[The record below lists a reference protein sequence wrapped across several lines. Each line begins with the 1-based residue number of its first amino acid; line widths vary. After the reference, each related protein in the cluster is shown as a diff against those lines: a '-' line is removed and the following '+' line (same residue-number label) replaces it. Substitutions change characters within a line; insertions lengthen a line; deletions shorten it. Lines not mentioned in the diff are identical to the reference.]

1 MQFADV
7 VRSRRMT
14 RAFSGQPVDQSVI
27 SSLVDLASRAPSAG
41 KTQGWHLVVLQGNDV
56 AKFWDDTLPA
66 SRRESFRFK
75 KLLDAPIIALPFS
88 DPDAYVER
96 YSLPDKKQ
104 TGLGSGVDAWPT
116 PYWTIDTSF
125 AVMTLLHAAHDVG
138 LGALF
143 FAVFNGEN
151 ELRSRLEVPEH
162 LQLLGAIAIGW
173 PLAEEPAAGASAQRQ
188 RRKPNEIIHHSK
200 W

>member
-14 RAFSGQPVDQSVI
+14 RAFSAQSVDPLVI

-41 KTQGWHLVVLQGNDV
+41 KTQGWHLLVLQGPDV
-56 AKFWDDTLPA
+56 PKFWDDTLPT
-66 SRRESFRFK
+66 SRREAFRFK
-75 KLLDAPIIALPFS
+75 KLLDAPIIALPFA

-104 TGLGSGVDAWPT
+104 TGLGAGVDAWPT
-116 PYWTIDTSF
+116 PYWTVDTSF
-125 AVMTLLHAAHDVG
+125 AVMTLLHAAHDLG

-143 FAVFNGEN
+143 FAVFNGES
-151 ELRSRLEVPEH
+151 ELRARLEVPEH
-162 LQLLGAIAIGW
+162 MQLLGAIAIGW
-173 PLAEEPAAGASAQRQ
+173 PSVEESAVGASAQRQ
-188 RRKPNEIIHHSK
+188 RRSPDEIIHYSK

>member
-14 RAFSGQPVDQSVI
+14 RAFSGQNVDQSVI
-27 SSLVDLASRAPSAG
+27 TSLVDLASRAPSAG

-56 AKFWDDTLPA
+56 VKFWDDTLPIA
-66 SRRESFRFK
+66 RRETFRFK
-75 KLLDAPIIALPFS
+75 QLLNAPVIALPFA
-88 DPDAYVER
+88 DPEAYVER
-96 YSLPDKKQ
+96 YSLPDKEQ
-104 TGLGSGVDAWPT
+104 TGLGSGKDAWPT
-116 PYWTIDTSF
+116 PYWTVDTSF
-125 AVMTLLHAAHDVG
+125 AVMTLLHAAHDLG

-173 PLAEEPAAGASAQRQ
+173 PLIDESANGASAQRQ
-188 RRKPNEIIHHSK
+188 RRKPDEIIHHSK

>member
-1 MQFADV
+1 
-7 VRSRRMT
+7 MT
-14 RAFSGQPVDQSVI
+14 RAFSDKPVDQGVL

-41 KTQGWHLVVLQGNDV
+41 KTQGWHLVVLQGADV
-56 AKFWDDTLPA
+56 ARFWDDTLPA
-66 SRRESFRFK
+66 DRRATFRFQQ
-75 KLLDAPIIALPFS
+75 LLNAPVIALPFA
-88 DPDAYVER
+88 DPEAYVER
-96 YSLPDKKQ
+96 YSLPDKQQ
-104 TGLGSGVDAWPT
+104 TGLGSGVDAWPA
-116 PYWTIDTSF
+116 PYWTVDTSF
-125 AVMTLLHAAHDVG
+125 AVMTLLHAAHDLG

-151 ELRSRLEVPEH
+151 ELRSRLGVPEH

-173 PLAEEPAAGASAQRQ
+173 PLAEEAAAGASAQRQ

>member
-1 MQFADV
+1 
-7 VRSRRMT
+7 MT
-14 RAFSGQPVDQSVI
+14 RAFSDKPVDQGVL

-41 KTQGWHLVVLQGNDV
+41 KTQGWHLVVLQGADV
-56 AKFWDDTLPA
+56 ARFWDDTLPA
-66 SRRESFRFK
+66 DRRATFRFQQ
-75 KLLDAPIIALPFS
+75 LLNAPVIALPFA
-88 DPDAYVER
+88 DPEAYVER

-104 TGLGSGVDAWPT
+104 TGLGSGADAWPT
-116 PYWTIDTSF
+116 PYWTVDTSF
-125 AVMTLLHAAHDVG
+125 AVMTLLHAAHDLG

-151 ELRSRLEVPEH
+151 ELRSRLGVPEH

-173 PLAEEPAAGASAQRQ
+173 PLAEESAAGASAQRQ

>member
-1 MQFADV
+1 
-7 VRSRRMT
+7 MT
-14 RAFSGQPVDQSVI
+14 RAFSGKPVDQSVI
-27 SSLVDLASRAPSAG
+27 SSIVDLASRAPSAG
-41 KTQGWHLVVLQGNDV
+41 KTQGWHLVVLQGPDV

-66 SRRESFRFK
+66 DRRESFRFK
-75 KLLDAPIIALPFS
+75 KLLDAPIIALPFA

-96 YSLPDKKQ
+96 YSLPDKEQ
-104 TGLGSGVDAWPT
+104 TGLGSGVDAWAT
-116 PYWTIDTSF
+116 PYWTVDTSF
-125 AVMTLLHAAHDVG
+125 AVMTLLHAAHDLG

-151 ELRSRLEVPEH
+151 ELRSRLEIPEH

-173 PLAEEPAAGASAQRQ
+173 PLAEESAGGASAQRP
-188 RRKPNEIIHHSK
+188 RRKPDEIIHHSK

>member
-1 MQFADV
+1 VQFADV

-75 KLLDAPIIALPFS
+75 KLLDAPIIALPFA

-162 LQLLGAIAIGW
+162 VQLLGAIAIGW
-173 PLAEEPAAGASAQRQ
+173 PLAEESAAGASAQLP
-188 RRKPNEIIHHSK
+188 RKKPDEIIHHSK